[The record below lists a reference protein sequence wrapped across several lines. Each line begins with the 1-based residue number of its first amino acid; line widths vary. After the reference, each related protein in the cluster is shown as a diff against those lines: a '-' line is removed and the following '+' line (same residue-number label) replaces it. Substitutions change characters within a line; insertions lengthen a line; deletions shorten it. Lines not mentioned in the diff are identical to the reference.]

1 MTTTVAAAPLLVP
14 GVNRVDGRLK
24 VTGAAHYPSD
34 VSWPDMAH
42 AALVRSTIAAGTI
55 ARLDTA
61 RAAAAPGVLAVIT
74 HQNAGRLHKAKR
86 TLQQILY
93 PPPPPPLQ
101 DAKISHHGQYVAM
114 VVAETRQQA
123 AAAARLVEV
132 GYDRG
137 QPVLTLE
144 DAAAKPGSNPYL
156 TDMKRGNVTAA
167 MEAAE
172 VTVEG
177 TFTTP
182 AQTHNPLGPFTT
194 VARWDGGTLT
204 VYDSTQNPF
213 NVRAVLAA
221 AFGLAE
227 QDVRVLSPYVGGGFG
242 AGLRSWPHSILA
254 ALAARTVKRP
264 VRLSLSRPQMFTGI
278 GQRPSTVQHLKIAAT
293 RDAKLVAIDHEGT
306 STASMAAAPPARKA
320 PLQSLPPAPGDP
332 YFPLTIGTTAAPP
345 TRAGD
350 PASAPA
356 AGAALSV
363 LAAPGLLLLQL
374 LPRPGLPLLKVSP
387 LLHVAPLER
396 QPLLTLAVEELD
408 RVSVATLLSLP
419 WVLGHWRPRPG
430 RPKLG
435 MDTFVV
441 KHLYEKDG
449 PLVAAFITDYSGR
462 VHEPQSDQ

>member
-1 MTTTVAAAPLLVP
+1 
-14 GVNRVDGRLK
+14 
-24 VTGAAHYPSD
+24 
-34 VSWPDMAH
+34 
-42 AALVRSTIAAGTI
+42 
-55 ARLDTA
+55 
-61 RAAAAPGVLAVIT
+61 
-74 HQNAGRLHKAKR
+74 
-86 TLQQILY
+86 
-93 PPPPPPLQ
+93 
-101 DAKISHHGQYVAM
+101 M

-172 VTVEG
+172 VTMEG

-264 VRLSLSRPQMFTGI
+264 VRLSLTRPQMFTGI

-293 RDAKLVAIDHEGT
+293 RDGKLVAIDHEGT
-306 STASMAAAPPARKA
+306 STASMAAAPPAGKA
-320 PLQSLPPAPGDP
+320 PLQSLPPPA
-332 YFPLTIGTTAAPP
+332 TP
-345 TRAGD
+345 TSR
-350 PASAPA
+350 
-356 AGAALSV
+356 
-363 LAAPGLLLLQL
+363 
-374 LPRPGLPLLKVSP
+374 
-387 LLHVAPLER
+387 
-396 QPLLTLAVEELD
+396 
-408 RVSVATLLSLP
+408 
-419 WVLGHWRPRPG
+419 
-430 RPKLG
+430 
-435 MDTFVV
+435 
-441 KHLYEKDG
+441 
-449 PLVAAFITDYSGR
+449 
-462 VHEPQSDQ
+462 